1 MINLNCFFRE
11 LDLCLVCQCQ
21 SVDKLRFK
29 VASLSQELVW
39 AVVVNVEKAV
49 QLLTEEHQILLH
61 KKEKLNGK
69 LVEIEKKHDET
80 NAEYAE

>member
-1 MINLNCFFRE
+1 
-11 LDLCLVCQCQ
+11 
-21 SVDKLRFK
+21 